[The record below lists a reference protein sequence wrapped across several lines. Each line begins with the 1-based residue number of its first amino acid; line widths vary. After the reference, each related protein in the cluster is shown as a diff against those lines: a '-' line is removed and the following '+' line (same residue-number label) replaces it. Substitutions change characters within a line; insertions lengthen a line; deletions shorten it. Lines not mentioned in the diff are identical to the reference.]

1 MSIGERSGGGALR
14 SAVFERGAPVSDG
27 QAERWIRPLAL
38 LAGLC
43 AVGLAVSHWSLRS
56 TVGTLGAEVR
66 VSAVPT
72 GELSVSRVDPFLV
85 GRDLHPGGRK
95 AAEGTVSVTNITA
108 AGRTVRVRALPS
120 ATDLDGLLEVSVT
133 AGGERLYHGTLG
145 GLRHWTRASAAL
157 ASGKSVKLEV
167 RTPLLATARQGYAGR
182 IEDVQLELRSQA
194 PR

>member
-1 MSIGERSGGGALR
+1 MPVGERSRSSAR
-14 SAVFERGAPVSDG
+14 SALPFQGDVTVSERQVE
-27 QAERWIRPLAL
+27 QWIRPLAL

-43 AVGLAVSHWSLRS
+43 AVGLAVSQWSLRS

-66 VSAVPT
+66 IAAVPT

-95 AAEGTVSVTNITA
+95 AAGSVSVTNVTA
-108 AGRTVRVRALPS
+108 TERTIRLRALPS
-120 ATDLDGLLEVSVT
+120 AADLDKLLEVSMS
-133 AGGERLYHGTLG
+133 AGGKRLYHGPLG
-145 GLRHWTRASAAL
+145 GLRRWTRESVAV
-157 ASGKSVKLEV
+157 ASGKSEKLRV
-167 RTPLLATARQGYAGR
+167 RASLPATPRHGYAGR